1 MYAVSP
7 VPVLGAMAFA
17 AEKVRVLEINWL
29 AVTQRQKIVAIIRA
43 VAVQAPDSHA
53 AVAEL
58 YILMDKHI
66 FPSLEVYGKIL
77 LRTVTRTARSD
88 GFRQGCQRDRKL
100 LIGFTFD
107 IFR

>member
-1 MYAVSP
+1 
-7 VPVLGAMAFA
+7 MAFA
-17 AEKVRVLEINWL
+17 AEKIRVLEINRL

-58 YILMDKHI
+58 YILMDKQI
-66 FPSLEVYGKIL
+66 FPSLEVSGKIL

-88 GFRQGCQRDRKL
+88 GLRQGCQRDRKL
-100 LIGFTFD
+100 LIGFAFQ